1 VSRTPRRLSASA
13 TAAVVLAALV
23 GCTPASSGGDDAGG
37 PVTTPQ
43 ASIAGEWVV
52 TRTVV
57 SSDDTTN
64 PARAVG
70 ANSVRYVLIERDDC
84 DSAVCPGTVS
94 SGATPDARESTELT
108 QIDGGLEY
116 DLTGTLDCLN
126 TATGSVLAVD
136 AFEFR
141 QSATLTVATRAEV
154 SGVDTAS
161 TLTGTL
167 SYTDTLTDDAAA
179 DGCARTPSTVA
190 VEYTLSAVRAPA

>member
-1 VSRTPRRLSASA
+1 MIRVS
-13 TAAVVLAALV
+13 AALLAGAALLAV
-23 GCTPASSGGDDAGG
+23 LTGCTPGRADGEDSG

-57 SSDDTTN
+57 SSDDTSN

-70 ANSVRYVLIERDDC
+70 ANSVRYLLIEREDC
-84 DSAVCPGTVS
+84 GNATCPGTIA
-94 SGATPDARESTELT
+94 SGATPDARESAELT

-116 DLTGTLDCLN
+116 ALVGTLDCLN
-126 TATGSVLAVD
+126 SATGAVVAID
-136 AFEFR
+136 AVEYR
-141 QSATLTVATRAEV
+141 QDATLTVGTRAEV

-167 SYTDTLTDDAAA
+167 SYTDTVTADGAA
-179 DGCARTPSTVA
+179 DGCARTPETVS